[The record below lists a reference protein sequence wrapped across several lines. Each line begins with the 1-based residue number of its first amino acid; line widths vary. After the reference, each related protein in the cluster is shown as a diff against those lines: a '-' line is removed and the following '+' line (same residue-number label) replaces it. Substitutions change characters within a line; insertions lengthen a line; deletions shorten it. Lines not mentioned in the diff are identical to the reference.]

1 MYNRVYIADYRY
13 FEEINDAF
21 GEGRIILPSFPC
33 HSLPEPT
40 NGHPDMTIFP
50 LLGGYAICAPEVCSA
65 YQPVLAPF
73 GITLMEGKTT
83 LNSDYPGDVAYN
95 VLKADGC
102 AFARWDSTDPEIAGL
117 LDECGISRHNIHQGY
132 ARCSTVLFGHCMI
145 TADPSVKNEGEAA
158 GFEVLSVSGGHVE
171 LPGYEYGFL
180 GGASGILDGNTVA
193 FIGDLSFHPDGDAI
207 RQFIQN
213 HGFSV
218 AEIPGKPL
226 RDIGTLLCIEL

>member
-33 HSLPEPT
+33 PSLPEPT
-40 NGHPDMTIFP
+40 NGHPDLAIFP
-50 LLGGYAICAPEVCSA
+50 LLGGYALCAPEVYPA

-73 GITLMEGKTT
+73 GITLVPGTAS
-83 LNSDYPGDVAYN
+83 LSCDYPGDIAYN

-102 AFARWDSTDPEIAGL
+102 AFARWDSTDPQIAAL
-117 LDECGISRHNIHQGY
+117 LDECGIVRHDVRQGY
-132 ARCSTVLFGHCMI
+132 ARCSTVLFDGFMI
-145 TADPSVKNEGEAA
+145 TADPSIKEAGERA
-158 GFEVLSVSGGHVE
+158 GFKVLSVSPGHVE

-180 GGASGILDGNTVA
+180 GGASGILDGNTIV
-193 FIGDLSFHPDGDAI
+193 FFGDLDFHPDGSAI
-207 RQFIQN
+207 RQFIKTN
-213 HGFSV
+213 GFSV
-218 AEIPGKPL
+218 KEMPGKPL